1 MYGFELVRML
11 DENGGLVTSLG
22 TIYPLLSRLRN
33 DDLVTTSTRASES
46 GPARRYYEITGPG
59 RRTLAAFIEAWSQF
73 RDSVDELFDSTGR
86 HP

>member
-1 MYGFELVRML
+1 MYGFELVRTL
-11 DENGGLVTSLG
+11 GENGGLVTSLG
-22 TIYPLLSRLRN
+22 TIYPLLSRLRD

-46 GPARRYYEITGPG
+46 GPDRRYYEITAVG
-59 RRTLAAFIEAWSQF
+59 RGTLAAFIEEWGRF